1 VGSAGGVEV
10 PGADRDGSGPTG
22 ADLRDGAYLRV
33 RERAE
38 NFPVALRVLPRRL
51 RTHLGAV
58 YDVARVV
65 DDLGD
70 AAPGDR
76 TAQLEAFSAD
86 LATIWAGGTPRAPVL
101 RRLAGTVH
109 ACDLP
114 REPFDRLVR
123 ANLVD
128 QRVTRYPTFA
138 DLLGYCELSAE
149 PVGRIVLAVFGAS
162 TPRRVAW
169 SDRICTALQLIEH
182 WQDVA
187 EDRRAGRIYLPVEDL
202 DRFGV
207 REGDLD
213 APADR
218 AAARSV
224 PALRELIAFEAG
236 RAREMLVS
244 GLPLLGEL
252 RGWARLAITGYAA
265 GGLAAV
271 DGLRR
276 AGWEV
281 LPGSPGVRR
290 SDLVRRITWL
300 LTLRRAAS

>member
-1 VGSAGGVEV
+1 MGVPRVGPAGGVAGGRADGV
-10 PGADRDGSGPTG
+10 AAPGDE
-22 ADLRDGAYLRV
+22 LRRGDYLEARQ
-33 RERAE
+33 RSE

-58 YDVARVV
+58 YQVARVI

-76 TAQLEAFSAD
+76 VAQLEAFAAD
-86 LATIWAGGTPRAPVL
+86 LGTIWAGGTPQAPVL
-101 RRLAGTVH
+101 RRLADTVR

-114 REPFDRLVR
+114 QEPFDKLVR

-128 QRVTRYPTFA
+128 QRVTGYPTFA

-149 PVGRIVLAVFGAS
+149 PVGRIVLGVFGAG
-162 TPRRVAW
+162 TAQRIAW

-187 EDRRAGRIYLPVEDL
+187 EDRRAGRIYLPEEDL
-202 DRFGV
+202 HRFGV
-207 REGDLD
+207 APADLD
-213 APADR
+213 ASA
-218 AAARSV
+218 ST
-224 PALRELIAFEAG
+224 PALRELVAFEAG
-236 RAREMLVS
+236 RAREMLLS

-252 RGWARLAITGYAA
+252 RGWARLAISGYVA
-265 GGLAAV
+265 GGLAAL

-276 AGWEV
+276 SGWEV

-290 SDLVRRITWL
+290 FDLIRRLTWL

>member
-70 AAPGDR
+70 AVPGDR

-86 LATIWAGGTPRAPVL
+86 LATIWADGTPRAPVL

>member
-1 VGSAGGVEV
+1 MGVPRAEGSAGVAA
-10 PGADRDGSGPTG
+10 PDS
-22 ADLRDGAYLRV
+22 YLRG

-38 NFPVALRVLPRRL
+38 NFPVALRVLPRHL
-51 RTHLGAV
+51 RAHLAAV

-70 AAPGDR
+70 DAPGDR
-76 TAQLEAFSAD
+76 VAQLEAFAAD
-86 LATIWAGGTPRAPVL
+86 LATIWEGGAPRSPVL

-114 REPFDRLVR
+114 REPFDRLIR
-123 ANLVD
+123 ANIVD
-128 QRVTRYPTFA
+128 QRVTRYPTLA

-149 PVGRIVLAVFGAS
+149 PVGRIVLAIFGAS
-162 TPRRVAW
+162 TPQRVGW

-182 WQDVA
+182 SQDVA
-187 EDRRAGRIYLPVEDL
+187 EDRRAGRVYLPREDL
-202 DRFGV
+202 ARFGV
-207 REGDLD
+207 VEADLD
-213 APADR
+213 A
-218 AAARSV
+218 ARST
-224 PALRELIAFEAG
+224 PALRDLIAFEAA
-236 RAREMLVS
+236 RARQMLVD

-252 RGWARLAITGYAA
+252 RGWARLAIAGYVA
-265 GGLAAV
+265 GGLGAV

-290 SDLVRRITWL
+290 SDLVRHLSWL
-300 LTLRRAAS
+300 LTRRRAAL

>member
-1 VGSAGGVEV
+1 VAGSAGVET
-10 PGADRDGSGPTG
+10 PDS
-22 ADLRDGAYLRV
+22 YLRG

-38 NFPVALRVLPRRL
+38 NFPVALRVLPRDL
-51 RTHLGAV
+51 RTHLAAV

-70 AAPGDR
+70 DAPGDR
-76 TAQLEAFSAD
+76 VAQLEAFAAD
-86 LATIWAGGTPRAPVL
+86 LATIWDGGTPSTRVL

-114 REPFDRLVR
+114 REPFDRLIR
-123 ANLVD
+123 ANIMD
-128 QRVTRYPTFA
+128 QRIARYPTLS

-149 PVGRIVLAVFGAS
+149 PIGRIVLAVFGAS
-162 TPRRVAW
+162 TPRRIEW

-187 EDRRAGRIYLPVEDL
+187 EDRRAGRVYLPQEDL
-202 DRFGV
+202 VRFGV
-207 REGDLD
+207 GEADLD
-213 APADR
+213 AARSTPALRDLMAFEADR
-218 AAARSV
+218 AR
-224 PALRELIAFEAG
+224 R
-236 RAREMLVS
+236 MLVE

-252 RGWARLAITGYAA
+252 RGWARLAIAGYVA

-281 LPGSPGVRR
+281 LPGSPGVHRF
-290 SDLVRRITWL
+290 DLVRRLGWV
-300 LTLRRAAS
+300 LTRRRGAP

>member
-1 VGSAGGVEV
+1 VAGGPAGGVGA
-10 PGADRDGSGPTG
+10 PGD
-22 ADLRDGAYLRV
+22 DLGGGDYLRV
-33 RERAE
+33 RQRSE

-51 RTHLGAV
+51 RTDLGAV
-58 YDVARVV
+58 YQVARVI

-76 TAQLEAFSAD
+76 TAQLEAFAAD
-86 LATIWAGGTPRAPVL
+86 LGTIWAGGTPQAPVL

-109 ACDLP
+109 ARDLP
-114 REPFDRLVR
+114 REPFDKLIR

-128 QRVTRYPTFA
+128 QRVSGYPTFA

-149 PVGRIVLAVFGAS
+149 PVGRIVLGVFGAG
-162 TPRRVAW
+162 TPDRIAW

-187 EDRRAGRIYLPVEDL
+187 EDRRAGRIYLPAEDL
-202 DRFGV
+202 RRFGV
-207 REGDLD
+207 APADLD
-213 APADR
+213 A
-218 AAARSV
+218 ARSG

-236 RAREMLVS
+236 RARELLLG
-244 GLPLLGEL
+244 GLPLLREL
-252 RGWARLAITGYAA
+252 RGWARLAITGYVA
-265 GGLAAV
+265 GGLAAL

-276 AGWEV
+276 SDWEV
-281 LPGSPGVRR
+281 LAGSPGVRR
-290 SDLVRRITWL
+290 SDLVRRLTWL

>member
-1 VGSAGGVEV
+1 MGVPRVGPAGGVAGGPAGGV
-10 PGADRDGSGPTG
+10 GAPGDG
-22 ADLRDGAYLRV
+22 LRGGDYLRA
-33 RERAE
+33 RQRSE

-51 RTHLGAV
+51 RTHLGVV
-58 YDVARVV
+58 YQVARVI

-76 TAQLEAFSAD
+76 TAQLEAFAAD
-86 LATIWAGGTPRAPVL
+86 LGTIWTGGTPQAPVL
-101 RRLAGTVH
+101 RRLADTVR

-114 REPFDRLVR
+114 REPFDKLIR

-128 QRVTRYPTFA
+128 QRVTGYPTLA

-149 PVGRIVLAVFGAS
+149 PVGRIVLGVFGAG
-162 TPRRVAW
+162 TPQRIAW

-187 EDRRAGRIYLPVEDL
+187 EDRRAGRTYLPEEDL
-202 DRFGV
+202 HRFGV
-207 REGDLD
+207 APGDLD
-213 APADR
+213 APQ
-218 AAARSV
+218 ST
-224 PALRELIAFEAG
+224 PALRDLIAFEAA
-236 RAREMLVS
+236 RAREMLIS

-252 RGWARLAITGYAA
+252 RGWARLAITGYVA

-276 AGWEV
+276 SGWEV

-290 SDLVRRITWL
+290 SDLVRRLTWL
-300 LTLRRAAS
+300 LTLRRAVS

>member
-1 VGSAGGVEV
+1 MGVPTAGSAGGV
-10 PGADRDGSGPTG
+10 AD
-22 ADLRDGAYLRV
+22 AYLRG

-58 YDVARVV
+58 YDVARVI

-70 AAPGDR
+70 DAPGDR
-76 TAQLEAFSAD
+76 VALLEAFAAD
-86 LATIWAGGTPRAPVL
+86 LSTIWDGGAPQAPVL
-101 RRLAGTVH
+101 RRLAGTVQ
-109 ACDLP
+109 ACDLA
-114 REPFDRLVR
+114 REPFDRLIQ
-123 ANLVD
+123 ANILD
-128 QRVTRYPTFA
+128 QRVSRYRTLA
-138 DLLGYCELSAE
+138 DLLGYCELSAD

-162 TPRRVAW
+162 TPQRVAW

-187 EDRRAGRIYLPVEDL
+187 EDRRAGRIYLPLEDL
-202 DRFGV
+202 DRFRV
-207 REGDLD
+207 AETDLD
-213 APADR
+213 A
-218 AAARSV
+218 ARSG
-224 PALRELIAFEAG
+224 PAVRELIAFEAG

-252 RGWARLAITGYAA
+252 RGWARLAIAGYVA
-265 GGLAAV
+265 GGLAAL

-276 AGWEV
+276 ADWEV
-281 LPGSPGVRR
+281 LPGSPGVHR
-290 SDLVRRITWL
+290 SDLVRRLTWL